1 MKKKK
6 ISVLLCT
13 VLIVSFFTCVIINW
27 HIKDKLVNE
36 TSYQQDDESNKISE
50 TEIEKVEY
58 NGDGKI
64 IYDSGNT
71 KIEKR
76 ELSEAE
82 LGQEDKESNKT
93 GETEIEKVE
102 YDENGIVIKQEN
114 GTDSK

>member
-6 ISVLLCT
+6 ISVLLCA

-58 NGDGKI
+58 
-64 IYDSGNT
+64 
-71 KIEKR
+71 
-76 ELSEAE
+76 
-82 LGQEDKESNKT
+82 
-93 GETEIEKVE
+93 
-102 YDENGIVIKQEN
+102 DENGIVIKQEN